1 MTIALVILVLAI
13 GCVLG
18 FRLWPQAAARKRREG
33 IRRYSEKHGFEYLDD
48 QVPQLPLSSSS
59 LKAAQATSNA
69 FTGMGA
75 RSRFVFFDCRIREG
89 RTRHTQSVLA
99 LERLGEHYP
108 ACRWDR
114 ELREERAGDWTL
126 VYHPRRAW
134 SLNEIDA
141 HVSTL

>member
-1 MTIALVILVLAI
+1 MTIALIILVLAI

-18 FRLWPQAAARKRREG
+18 FRLWLRAAARKRREG
-33 IRRYSEKHGFEYLDD
+33 IRRYSEEHGFQYLDA
-48 QVPQLPLSSSS
+48 QPPQISLGSSS
-59 LKAAQATSNA
+59 LKAVQSTSNA
-69 FTGMGA
+69 FTGTGT
-75 RSRFVFFDCRIREG
+75 RNRFVFFDCRIREG
-89 RTRHTQSVLA
+89 RTSHIQSVLA

-114 ELREERAGDWTL
+114 ELREERVGDWTL

-141 HVSTL
+141 HVSAL